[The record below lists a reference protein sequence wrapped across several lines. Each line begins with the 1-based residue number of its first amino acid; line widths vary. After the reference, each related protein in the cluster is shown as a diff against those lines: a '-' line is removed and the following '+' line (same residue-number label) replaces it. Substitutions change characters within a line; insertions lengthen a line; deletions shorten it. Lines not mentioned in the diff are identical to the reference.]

1 MTPNFSSEK
10 LVWKSEYN
18 IGNMQLDNEHQK
30 LFSLAKKALN
40 TGDISDE
47 ERKKEKLK
55 EVISELFEYV
65 SSHFYNEQKFMQS
78 IKYPELPRHKKL
90 HQNML
95 STLKELIEELNN
107 LEIEEVESKLCDFI
121 EEYFVRHIIMED
133 KKIHLWQ
140 VSLDELRKNFGWKN
154 IYSVNNMKIDQEHK
168 QLFDIAKE
176 AFSTVDDEN
185 RTEKIKSILSDLYE
199 YMKTHFKDEELYMQ
213 EVEYPFVEEHK
224 ELHKEIISQLNE
236 FVKTAPTIDP
246 ELFEKE
252 LARMIDIALVQHIIQ
267 EDRKIITWQQS
278 KTY

>member
-1 MTPNFSSEK
+1 MTPNFSEEK

-18 IGNMQLDNEHQK
+18 IGNLQLDNEHQK

-40 TGDISDE
+40 IGEIDDE
-47 ERKKEKLK
+47 SKKKEKLK
-55 EVISELFEYV
+55 EIITELFEYV

-78 IKYPELPRHKKL
+78 VKYPDLPRHKEL

-95 STLKELIEELNN
+95 STLKSLIAELNK
-107 LEIEEVESKLCDFI
+107 LEIKEIESRLCDFI

-140 VSLDELRKNFGWKN
+140 VSLEDLRKNFGWKN

-176 AFSTVDDEN
+176 AFETVEDEN
-185 RTEKIKSILSDLYE
+185 RSEKIKTILTDLYE
-199 YMKTHFKDEELYMQ
+199 YMKTHFRDEETYMQ
-213 EVEYPFVEEHK
+213 DVEYPFLEDHK
-224 ELHKEIISQLNE
+224 KLHQNIISELNT

-278 KTY
+278 KTL